1 MMDTEKE
8 QAQNEL
14 KFDIYSDAYL
24 KLGSYHQTMLNELKK
39 SKD

>member
-1 MMDTEKE
+1 MDTEKE